1 MGNIDSQ
8 LEIRRKLQCKPF
20 KWFMENVAFDL
31 PNYYPPIPPPPYADG
46 EVNSLCSNQFL
57 IIKLNLF

>member
-8 LEIRRKLQCKPF
+8 LEIRKKLQCKPF
-20 KWFMENVAFDL
+20 KWFMEKVAFDL

-46 EVNSLCSNQFL
+46 EVIPLCSKKNPIF
-57 IIKLNLF
+57 KCYKY

>member
-8 LEIRRKLQCKPF
+8 LEIRKKLQCKPF
-20 KWFMENVAFDL
+20 KWFMEKVAFDL

-46 EVNSLCSNQFL
+46 EV
-57 IIKLNLF
+57 I